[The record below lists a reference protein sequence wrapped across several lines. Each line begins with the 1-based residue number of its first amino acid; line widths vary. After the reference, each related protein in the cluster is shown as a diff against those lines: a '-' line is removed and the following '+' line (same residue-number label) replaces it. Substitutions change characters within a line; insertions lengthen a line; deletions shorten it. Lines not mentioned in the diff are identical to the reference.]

1 MLRFI
6 ESHAELNL
14 ELRACIA
21 LAKFWPSKELNV
33 LPVILSHNIKPRHAS
48 EYLTVNPHI
57 FTSLLK
63 SVLSFYLA
71 QFSAFTV
78 DTVSNT
84 NSCAT
89 FNKF

>member
-6 ESHAELNL
+6 ESHADLNL

-33 LPVILSHNIKPRHAS
+33 LPVILSHNFKPRHAC

-57 FTSLLK
+57 LL
-63 SVLSFYLA
+63 VYLK
-71 QFSAFTV
+71 QFKVFI
-78 DTVSNT
+78 
-84 NSCAT
+84 
-89 FNKF
+89 